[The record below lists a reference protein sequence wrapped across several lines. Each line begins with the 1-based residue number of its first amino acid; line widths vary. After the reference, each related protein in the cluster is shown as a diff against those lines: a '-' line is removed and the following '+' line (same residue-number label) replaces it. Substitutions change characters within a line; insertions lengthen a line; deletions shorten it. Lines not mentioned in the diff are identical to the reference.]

1 MRAGSSPHHN
11 RAMTNTT
18 LSTLSDAVAA
28 IVDAAAPSV
37 VQVQGRRRPASGVV
51 FSADTVLTTVRAI
64 GREDGLRIRRH
75 DGETLDAELAGWDP
89 STGIALLR
97 AAGLGLEP
105 ARQSAITP
113 RVGHVAVAIARSWS
127 NAVTASAGI
136 IAVIGGPLATG
147 RRQSI
152 EQVLRTTAPMHDG
165 FAGGAFVD
173 ASGAVAGIT
182 TASAIRGLGVV
193 IPASIAWRAASDVLK
208 HGRPR
213 RGYLGVAGQ
222 PVQLAER
229 QQAGAARDR
238 GLLIVGVTPGGPADA
253 AGLLIGD
260 VLIEFEG
267 QLVSA
272 AEDLL
277 DLLTTDRVGRAAKVR
292 LLRAGAPQEVSVT
305 VTERPA

>member
-1 MRAGSSPHHN
+1 
-11 RAMTNTT
+11 
-18 LSTLSDAVAA
+18 
-28 IVDAAAPSV
+28 
-37 VQVQGRRRPASGVV
+37 
-51 FSADTVLTTVRAI
+51 
-64 GREDGLRIRRH
+64 
-75 DGETLDAELAGWDP
+75 
-89 STGIALLR
+89 
-97 AAGLGLEP
+97 
-105 ARQSAITP
+105 
-113 RVGHVAVAIARSWS
+113 
-127 NAVTASAGI
+127 
-136 IAVIGGPLATG
+136 
-147 RRQSI
+147 
-152 EQVLRTTAPMHDG
+152 MHDG

-267 QLVSA
+267 QPVSA